1 MGRVQ
6 HMKLVRKM
14 KLQITF
20 HMLTYSALCM
30 VLKLVA
36 DNKPQIAIIAQSLSL
51 EPKFVGL
58 VVQVEL

>member
-1 MGRVQ
+1 
-6 HMKLVRKM
+6 
-14 KLQITF
+14 
-20 HMLTYSALCM
+20 M

-36 DNKPQIAIIAQSLSL
+36 ENKPQIAIITQPLSL